1 MLASGLYLLTIS
13 AGGGLLIFRECS
25 GSTQRLF
32 SSLSLS
38 THLYFYSC
46 TSIRTQA
53 GSVRGVEAA
62 AIHPS
67 PTKPG
72 PHEIRGRDNKAT
84 TQGYSGTAFSYID
97 DLLVERKYLF
107 LRQAGTVNWKVE
119 TLGFTGPASANAN
132 TIECRWISGSG
143 PGQIPTAICWRILC
157 KTSADSG
164 HARIRYLSLSIVS
177 IFLYIS

>member
-1 MLASGLYLLTIS
+1 MGTGGGDARDRGVLASGLYLLTIS

-25 GSTQRLF
+25 GSAQRLF

-38 THLYFYSC
+38 HLNFYSC

-84 TQGYSGTAFSYID
+84 TQEQPFHI
-97 DLLVERKYLF
+97 
-107 LRQAGTVNWKVE
+107 
-119 TLGFTGPASANAN
+119 
-132 TIECRWISGSG
+132 
-143 PGQIPTAICWRILC
+143 
-157 KTSADSG
+157 
-164 HARIRYLSLSIVS
+164 
-177 IFLYIS
+177 